1 MVRTYDMTNRA
12 QQAAQTTQRIAEATE
27 ALLTERPIVD
37 VTLQSIAE
45 ESGVTVQT
53 VLRHMGS
60 REGCFGVVR
69 QQLGTRVQEQREGSA
84 PGDVEGALAG
94 LLAHYESEGR
104 LVLNLLTQEHGGDP
118 LVVEAA
124 QAGRT
129 YHRAWVQRCFGPC
142 LREQS
147 ETTIDALVAA
157 TDLYAWKLLRLDL
170 GRSPEA
176 TRTVISA
183 LVNAVLEDS

>member
-1 MVRTYDMTNRA
+1 
-12 QQAAQTTQRIAEATE
+12 
-27 ALLTERPIVD
+27 
-37 VTLQSIAE
+37 
-45 ESGVTVQT
+45 
-53 VLRHMGS
+53 
-60 REGCFGVVR
+60 
-69 QQLGTRVQEQREGSA
+69 VQEQREASA
-84 PGDVEGALAG
+84 PGDVEGAIAG
-94 LLAHYESEGR
+94 LLAHYEAEGR
-104 LVLNLLTQEHGGDP
+104 LVLNLLTQEQGGDP

-124 QAGRT
+124 RTGRD

-142 LREQS
+142 LGDAS

-176 TRTVISA
+176 TRTVIFA